1 MLKNFKTFEL
11 SVKFY
16 RECEKLR
23 LPVHLKNQLS
33 KASSSVSLNLAEGS
47 GKPTNKDQLRFYYIA
62 MGSLRECQSIL
73 VLANL
78 NKNNSYK
85 IADCLGASLYRL
97 IQSRM
102 Q

>member
-73 VLANL
+73 VLAHL
-78 NKNNSYK
+78 EKNSLYK
-85 IADCLGASLYRL
+85 IADSLGASLYRL

-102 Q
+102 K

>member
-85 IADCLGASLYRL
+85 IADSLGASLYRL
-97 IQSRM
+97 IQSRT